1 VGVYIIRRLVTA
13 VVLLAIISM
22 AVFAIFF
29 LLPRIV
35 GQTPEGMALRYVGR
49 DTSDEAIQGVIDRM
63 HLADPIASQYGRFV
77 KGIFF
82 GQDYSQGPNEA
93 HCPAPCLGYSF
104 NNNQPVWNEITR
116 RLPVTASLAFGAA
129 VIWLVV
135 GVSTGVLSALR
146 RGSVFDRTAM
156 TIALA
161 GVSLPIYFTGLVA
174 LTLLSYRWS
183 IFPGGGSYVSLLDNP
198 IDWAYSLVLPWVTLA
213 FLYAAQYA
221 RFTRAGML
229 ETMGE
234 DYVRTARAKGL
245 PESTVVVRHGLRAA
259 ITPIVT
265 IFGLDLGLLLGGA
278 VLTES
283 TFSLPG
289 IGKLVIDGIRGNDLP
304 VVLGVTTFAALFIVL
319 ANLLVDIVYAML
331 DPKVRTG

>member
-1 VGVYIIRRLVTA
+1 MGVYIIRRLVTA

-63 HLADPIASQYGRFV
+63 HLADPIATQYGRFV
-77 KGIFF
+77 KGIFV

>member
-1 VGVYIIRRLVTA
+1 VGVYIVRRLLTA
-13 VVLLAIISM
+13 VLLLAVISM

-29 LLPRIV
+29 LLPRLV

-49 DTSDEAIQGVIDRM
+49 DTSPQAVQGVIRRM
-63 HLADPIASQYGRFV
+63 HLADPLPTQYGRFV
-77 KGIFF
+77 KGIFV
-82 GQDYSQGPNEA
+82 GQDYSLGPQEA

-104 NNNQPVWNEITR
+104 NNNQPVFEQITA
-116 RLPVTASLAFGAA
+116 RLPVTASLALGAA
-129 VIWLVV
+129 VIWLVA
-135 GVSTGVLSALR
+135 GVSTGVVSALR

-156 TIALA
+156 GVALA

-174 LTLLSYRWS
+174 LTLLSYKWGL
-183 IFPGGGSYVSLLDNP
+183 FPGGGSYTPLLDNP
-198 IDWAYSLVLPWVTLA
+198 IQWAYALVLPWVTLS

-245 PESTVVVRHGLRAA
+245 PERTVVTKHALRAA

-289 IGKLVIDGIRGNDLP
+289 IGKLVIDGIRNNDLP

-319 ANLLVDIVYAML
+319 ANLVVDIVYAML
-331 DPKVRTG
+331 DPKVRT

>member
-49 DTSDEAIQGVIDRM
+49 DTSDEAVQGVIDRM
-63 HLADPIASQYGRFV
+63 HLADPIVNQYGRFI
-77 KGIFF
+77 KGIFV
-82 GQDYSQGPNEA
+82 GQDFSQGPNDA

-104 NNNQPVWNEITR
+104 NNNQPVWQEITR

-135 GVSTGVLSALR
+135 GVATGVLSALR
-146 RGSVFDRTAM
+146 RGSVFDRSAM
-156 TIALA
+156 TVALA

-183 IFPGGGSYVSLLDNP
+183 LFPGGGSYTPLLGNP
-198 IDWAYSLVLPWVTLA
+198 IQWAYDLVLPWVTLS

-245 PESTVVVRHGLRAA
+245 PESTVVIRHGLRAA

-319 ANLLVDIVYAML
+319 ANLLVDILYAML
-331 DPKVRTG
+331 DPKVRT

>member
-1 VGVYIIRRLVTA
+1 MV
-13 VVLLAIISM
+13 
-22 AVFAIFF
+22 VFAIFF

-35 GQTPEGMALRYVGR
+35 GQTPEGMAQRYVGR
-49 DTSDEAIQGVIDRM
+49 DSSPEAIEATVKRL
-63 HLADPIASQYGRFV
+63 HLDDSIPTQYGRFV
-77 KGIFF
+77 KAIFF
-82 GQDYSQGPNEA
+82 GDDYSLGPQKA
-93 HCPAPCLGYSF
+93 HCPAPCLGFSF

-116 RLPVTASLAFGAA
+116 RLPVTASLALGAA
-129 VIWLVV
+129 VIWLIS
-135 GVSTGVLSALR
+135 GVTTGVISALR
-146 RGSVFDRTAM
+146 RGSVFDRSSM
-156 TIALA
+156 SVALA

-174 LTLLSYRWS
+174 LTVLSYKWGW
-183 IFPGGGSYVSLLDNP
+183 FPGGGTYVSIVDNP
-198 IDWAYSLVLPWVTLA
+198 AKWAYALVLPWVTLS

-245 PESTVVVRHGLRAA
+245 PERTVVTKHALRAA

-289 IGKLVIDGIRGNDLP
+289 LGKLVIDGIRNNDLP
-304 VVLGVTTFAALFIVL
+304 VVLGVTTFAALFIVI

-331 DPKVRTG
+331 DPKVRT